1 MVRHKVTVPICPLIK
16 WSSISM
22 LHVNITFS
30 PILSSKECAKLQVTL
45 RFAFIINSKSVSQN
59 TKLIGNSYMALIK
72 IHSVLSGLIIH
83 LFRASAGAFSANKC
97 KASIGYEI
105 SFCTATLDF

>member
-1 MVRHKVTVPICPLIK
+1 MVRHKVTVPICRLIK

-30 PILSSKECAKLQVTL
+30 PILSSKEYAKLQVTL

-59 TKLIGNSYMALIK
+59 TKLIGNSYMALVK
-72 IHSVLSGLIIH
+72 THSVLS
-83 LFRASAGAFSANKC
+83 
-97 KASIGYEI
+97 
-105 SFCTATLDF
+105 